1 MKRNFN
7 QSNVMKFLTTGLL
20 TLALAALGQA
30 QQPPAPPSPPVPVPP
45 APPAPGGNE
54 AADPTADPAGAIGD
68 NSDPEAAANA
78 ILDAL
83 DNEAAEGED
92 APLAMDDVIPMAD
105 LQLVNMPIEQF
116 LKIYADYVNR
126 TILRQSALP
135 NLNVTLEAQTPLTVE
150 EAIQAMDSVLSL
162 NGYTTIPVGEKFI
175 SFVPSAN
182 ALQEGAAFSTITD
195 SNELPEANQFVTHIV
210 QLKHLLPSE
219 ATAMIQ
225 PMAKNPAGIVALDVS
240 KTLVLRDNSSNV
252 KRMLELLERVD
263 IKPDED
269 FKLKVIPI
277 RYGKV
282 EEIYDSM
289 QTLITGQGGGSSRP
303 SSSSSRTSSSRTSGR
318 TGTTSRTGTS
328 SLQQNRTSSNPSSSS
343 SSSFRNRLQ
352 SIVNRASGGEIQ
364 ILENARIVPDFRSNS
379 LIVFANDRDMAKI
392 DEIVKEVDSILAQ
405 VLIEAIIVNV
415 SLSDGLD
422 TGVNILMNEA
432 KGNNPNFIT
441 GSRAGGPSTMVA
453 NAPVATTPN
462 VQPGQGGNVEVAAGT
477 TGNAI
482 GTLSSSMLSGGF
494 SYLSR
499 YEDGLDFA
507 MSAFASNTS
516 AKVMQTPRIQTS
528 HAVPATFFN
537 GERVPY
543 QGSSGYSSGYGGG
556 YGGYGGYGGGYTQF
570 LDVGITLDVTPY
582 ITPDDLVV
590 MEIAQTISELE
601 GFVDTGGGQVEG
613 GGMKAPQTV
622 EREATSTI
630 AVKDGDTILL
640 GGYIRAA
647 KNDTE
652 SGVPF
657 LKDIP
662 FLGNLFKNNSQQ
674 NKRSELLVLIRP
686 TILNTPE
693 EAALMSTR
701 ERMRL
706 PGVREA
712 EAEFTED
719 ERKRL
724 QRVERKLGSPSGSKS
739 EQKSASPP
747 GRNTNVNPAH

>member
-20 TLALAALGQA
+20 TLVLAALGQA
-30 QQPPAPPSPPVPVPP
+30 QQPPPTTPVPVPP
-45 APPAPGGNE
+45 APPAPASTGNE
-54 AADPTADPAGAIGD
+54 AADT
-68 NSDPEAAANA
+68 SAAANA

-83 DNEAAEGED
+83 DNEAAEAED
-92 APLAMDDVIPMAD
+92 VPLAMDDVIPMAD

-135 NLNVTLEAQTPLTVE
+135 NLNVTLEAQTPLTLE

-175 SFVPSAN
+175 TFVPSAN

-195 SNELPEANQFVTHIV
+195 STELPEANQFVTHIV
-210 QLKHLLPSE
+210 QLKHILPSE
-219 ATAMIQ
+219 VTAMIT
-225 PMAKNPAGIVALDVS
+225 PMAKNPAGIVALDIS

-303 SSSSSRTSSSRTSGR
+303 SSSSSRTSSSRSTGR

-328 SLQQNRTSSNPSSSS
+328 SLQQNRTSTNPSSSS
-343 SSSFRNRLQ
+343 SSFRSRLQ
-352 SIVNRASGGEIQ
+352 NIVNRASGGDIQ
-364 ILENARIVPDFRSNS
+364 ILENARIVPDYRSNS

-392 DEIVKEVDSILAQ
+392 DEIVEQVDSILAQ

-415 SLSDGLD
+415 SLTDGLD

-432 KGNNPNFIT
+432 RGSNPNYIT
-441 GSRAGGPSTMVA
+441 GSMNGGPSTIA
-453 NAPVATTPN
+453 NNASVPTNPN
-462 VQPGQGGNVEVAAGT
+462 NQPGQGGNNGQGADVVAGV

-482 GTLSSSMLSGGF
+482 GSLSSGMLSGGF

-499 YEDGLDFA
+499 YENGLDFA
-507 MSAFASNTS
+507 MSAFASTSS

-528 HAVPATFFN
+528 HAVPASFFN

-543 QGSSGYSSGYGGG
+543 QGSSGYSSGSYG
-556 YGGYGGYGGGYTQF
+556 YGGYGGGYGGGYTQF

-630 AVKDGDTILL
+630 SVKDGDTILL
-640 GGYIRAA
+640 GGYIRSA

-686 TILNTPE
+686 TILDTPE
-693 EAALMSTR
+693 EAALMSNK

-719 ERKRL
+719 ERNRL
-724 QRVERKLGSPSGSKS
+724 QKVERKLGSPNGSEVK
-739 EQKSASPP
+739 QKEAKPL
-747 GRNTNVNPAH
+747 GRNTNINPSR